1 MHRVLKK
8 VRERKEGKE
17 ADRERR
23 QGKEE
28 GKEEKKG
35 AKNLNLEKQLTY
47 LILNDPYET
56 GLCGSRQPRELRSKL
71 HQLQTLASTQIFFG
85 K

>member
-8 VRERKEGKE
+8 VRKGRKARRQTEREGKE
-17 ADRERR
+17 R
-23 QGKEE
+23 EE

-71 HQLQTLASTQIFFG
+71 HQLQLWPNSNFLW
-85 K
+85 